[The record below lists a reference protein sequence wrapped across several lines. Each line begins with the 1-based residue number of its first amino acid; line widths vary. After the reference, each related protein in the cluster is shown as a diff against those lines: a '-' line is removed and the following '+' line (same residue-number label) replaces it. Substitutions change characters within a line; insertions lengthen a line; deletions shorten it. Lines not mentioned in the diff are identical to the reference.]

1 MQIKYSLFITTPLQ
15 CLCSCSYWS
24 KQGYALHD
32 NLSMPPKIG
41 NQPPHEKKNFTDALR
56 TMRIPFENAVHD
68 RDEAK
73 GRE

>member
-1 MQIKYSLFITTPLQ
+1 
-15 CLCSCSYWS
+15 
-24 KQGYALHD
+24 
-32 NLSMPPKIG
+32 MPPKIG
-41 NQPPHEKKNFTDALR
+41 NQPPHEKKNYTDALR